1 VLVVIVVDV
10 VVSVSVVDITVV
22 VIVVVSV
29 SVVDTTVVGA
39 VVVVVV
45 NIDTDVVVVVNIDTG
60 VVVVNIDTGIVV
72 VLFDMAISVVV
83 VICIVVGVC
92 SDLTIR
98 PTTSA
103 AMAMPTN
110 RHPRTHK
117 NIDNG
122 EFMQQ

>member
-1 VLVVIVVDV
+1 MVLVVIVVDV

-45 NIDTDVVVVVNIDTG
+45 NIDTG
-60 VVVVNIDTGIVV
+60 VVV

>member
-45 NIDTDVVVVVNIDTG
+45 NIDTG
-60 VVVVNIDTGIVV
+60 VVV

>member
-39 VVVVVV
+39 V
-45 NIDTDVVVVVNIDTG
+45 VVVVVNIDTG